1 MLRRKLVLLRVLMVN
16 ALVVAFC
23 CFFVYLF
30 LIILS
35 TFNSQLCVAYFSETY
50 YYIQFVLDQWFSTF
64 LVEPNPKATFLWHH
78 KPFSHICIKESK
90 LAVDHSMCRTSA
102 VTPGPCWQNPRA
114 HFISFYMF
122 WEGYPSAWLIFE
134 VPSFKVIYNYNK

>member
-35 TFNSQLCVAYFSETY
+35 TFNSQLCVPILVRRTIIFS
-50 YYIQFVLDQWFSTF
+50 L
-64 LVEPNPKATFLWHH
+64 
-78 KPFSHICIKESK
+78 C
-90 LAVDHSMCRTSA
+90 
-102 VTPGPCWQNPRA
+102 
-114 HFISFYMF
+114 
-122 WEGYPSAWLIFE
+122 
-134 VPSFKVIYNYNK
+134 